1 MNRLVPTFFIPSLA
15 AILMPG
21 LFSKPPIPTPKD
33 NPAVGPVEPSFFEPI
48 LKPKFNFE
56 YRKKGPHGS
65 PNSIEAKVAESSVV
79 FDVKSGS
86 GIGSGSIKLKEGNW
100 PKKVLVRLH
109 LRGLEGFSVSNG
121 KKTIQRSDLN
131 VRMLDPEGNLLE
143 GKYLLEN
150 KGYYEASI
158 PSSLLGPE
166 VREIQ
171 IRWVDFYRG

>member
-1 MNRLVPTFFIPSLA
+1 MNRLVPTFFILCLA
-15 AILMPG
+15 AILMPR
-21 LFSKPPIPTPKD
+21 LFSKTPIPTPKD
-33 NPAVGPVEPSFFEPI
+33 GPVQPSFFEPI

-143 GKYLLEN
+143 GKYLLKN
-150 KGYYEASI
+150 KGYYEAI
-158 PSSLLGPE
+158 VPSSLLGPE